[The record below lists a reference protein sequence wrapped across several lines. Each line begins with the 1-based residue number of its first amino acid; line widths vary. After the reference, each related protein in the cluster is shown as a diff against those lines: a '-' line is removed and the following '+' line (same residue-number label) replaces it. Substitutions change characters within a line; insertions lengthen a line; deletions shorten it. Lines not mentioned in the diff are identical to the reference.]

1 MAESVHQA
9 AEASHK
15 RKHRFGIFSA
25 IAVFAMV
32 GLTAVASNEKLPT
45 TTAAITNRQP
55 LLH

>member
-15 RKHRFGIFSA
+15 RKHRFSIFSA